1 MSKNTLDTKEGT
13 DNHRLTPIKDLWGE
27 LEKDASKFYERGNNA
42 AGKRARAYAQEM
54 KKLLQ
59 ELRIDIQ
66 AKKNENASASTKNMK
81 KR

>member
-1 MSKNTLDTKEGT
+1 MPKNTSNTKEGT
-13 DNHRLTPIKDLWGE
+13 GNLLNAIEEIWEAAKA
-27 LEKDASKFYERGNNA
+27 DADKFYAKGNSA

-66 AKKNENASASTKNMK
+66 TKKNEKASESTKNMK
-81 KR
+81 IK

>member
-1 MSKNTLDTKEGT
+1 MPKNTSNTKEVTGNLLDAAEDSWKAT
-13 DNHRLTPIKDLWGE
+13 KA
-27 LEKDASKFYERGNNA
+27 DASKFYERGNKA

-66 AKKNENASASTKNMK
+66 AKKNENASGSTKNMK

>member
-1 MSKNTLDTKEGT
+1 MPKNTSNTKEVTGNLLET
-13 DNHRLTPIKDLWGE
+13 METLWVNIKE
-27 LEKDASKFYERGNNA
+27 DANKFYERGNSA

-66 AKKNENASASTKNMK
+66 KIKNEEESESTKNMK
-81 KR
+81 KK